1 MSRNLITLLS
11 IKTDHGFGLIGMAR
25 IQIGEEEI
33 NLEATKIIEPKLTS
47 LRFDADTMQPCF
59 IPREKF
65 IEICEALNLPQL
77 AVAPAESGKKFH
89 DWLRSV
95 GQPLM
100 SVFYAIVTNP
110 NFSTE
115 GVLVSFNAEETE
127 EDQED
132 PDQDA

>member
-1 MSRNLITLLS
+1 MRDNRVNLLS
-11 IKTDHGFGLIGMAR
+11 DNTDHVFGLIGMPR

-33 NLEATKIIEPKLTS
+33 NLEATQIIEPKLTS

-65 IEICEALNLPQL
+65 EEICEALNLPQL

-100 SVFYAIVTNP
+100 SVFYAIITNP
-110 NFSTE
+110 DFTTD
-115 GVLVSFNAEETE
+115 GVLVSFNAEAEEEEEETE
-127 EDQED
+127 EDEE
-132 PDQDA
+132 